1 MTTPEASVAPV
12 TPAAPES
19 SSWGFS
25 MPKIPSFG
33 SSEPE
38 IGPDGNTVERKSSWN
53 LFAGGKRHR
62 KKTRMRGGSFRPFVA
77 RSVAATASPF
87 KGGRRRKTRR
97 TKGRTRKGSRKR

>member
-19 SSWGFS
+19 SSWFS
-25 MPKIPSFG
+25 KIPSFG
-33 SSEPE
+33 SSEPA
-38 IGPDGNTVERKSSWN
+38 IGPDGNPVERKSFGSYFG
-53 LFAGGKRHR
+53 LGGKRHR

-97 TKGRTRKGSRKR
+97 TKRRTRKGSRKR